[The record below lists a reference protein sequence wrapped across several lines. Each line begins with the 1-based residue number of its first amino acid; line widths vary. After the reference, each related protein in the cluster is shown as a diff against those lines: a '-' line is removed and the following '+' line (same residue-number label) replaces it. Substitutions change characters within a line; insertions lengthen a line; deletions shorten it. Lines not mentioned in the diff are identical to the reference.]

1 MRQMLLFL
9 AWLIAL
15 TATLSTLYGSEIQ
28 HLPICHLCWYQRI
41 CLYPL
46 AIILGIGAYQDDVR
60 AIIYSL
66 PLSLLAVVFASYQ
79 VIIQQFPQLEVIGVC
94 GQGPS
99 CSDTHIK
106 LLGFVTYAM
115 LSLAASLVM
124 SGLLVASHFTR
135 TNK

>member
-1 MRQMLLFL
+1 MRQTLLFL

-15 TATLSTLYGSEIQ
+15 TAMLSTLYGSEIQ

-41 CLYPL
+41 CFYPL
-46 AIILGIGAYQDDVR
+46 VIILGIGAYQNDVK
-60 AIIYSL
+60 AIAYSL
-66 PLSLLAVVFASYQ
+66 PFSFLAIVFSGYQ
-79 VIIQQFPQLEVIGVC
+79 VLIQAYPQLEAIGVC

-106 LLGFVTYAM
+106 LFGFVTYAM
-115 LSLAASLVM
+115 LSLAASLIT
-124 SGLLVASHFTR
+124 SGLLVTGYLTR